1 MGHGASLLANGQ
13 VLVAGGFDPDGV
25 TASAELYDPG
35 RGVFGS
41 TGSLRI
47 ARGGFTMT
55 PLRSG
60 AVLVAGGASGASV
73 LSTAELYDPVTGTFR
88 ATGRMAVSRN
98 GQTATLLRDGRVLVA
113 GGSDGRG
120 RVLGSVELYDPGSG
134 RWSRLG
140 TLRLARHKHGAAP
153 LRDGLVLIVGGS
165 SARDFSGRFAA
176 TEIFD
181 PAWRRSRPAATLTAP
196 RFKLPDAVLALP
208 SGRALVAGGSERVEL
223 SDPGARSWA
232 TIGQLGQSLAFATAT
247 LLPRGDVFVAGGLRR
262 DDCTHAESVGHPDAL
277 RRGSARGRQAT
288 ADRA

>member
-88 ATGRMAVSRN
+88 ATGRMAVPRN
-98 GQTATLLRDGRVLVA
+98 AHTATLLRDGRVLVA

-176 TEIFD
+176 TEICD
-181 PAWRRSRPAATLTAP
+181 PALAA
-196 RFKLPDAVLALP
+196 LA
-208 SGRALVAGGSERVEL
+208 AGGSERVEL